1 MLANLFSRI
10 ILVGVWFFDNDPSK
24 FRLLPLEPWGQEM
37 LLWKTEGGVLGSK
50 KFGKLFWT
58 QLEAAGTDPGGEG
71 RAGGGWS
78 GVQFVSFKKYN
89 QRAS

>member
-24 FRLLPLEPWGQEM
+24 SPFRLLPLEPWGQEM

-58 QLEAAGTDPGGEG
+58 QPKAASTNPGGEG
-71 RAGGGWS
+71 RMGG
-78 GVQFVSFKKYN
+78 
-89 QRAS
+89 